1 MHNSEKMKKGGNCSD
16 ILRVF
21 MWKKELKLSAPVNI
35 MSSSGRNLQGG
46 RFQNFVTIRMVEKQ
60 NELSNLAVNFLKIT
74 TIHDADFI
82 QATVRYL
89 MWYQSI

>member
-21 MWKKELKLSAPVNI
+21 MWKKELKLSAPVSI
-35 MSSSGRNLQGG
+35 MSSSGWNLQGG
-46 RFQNFVTIRMVEKQ
+46 RFQNFVTIRTVEKQ
-60 NELSNLAVNFLKIT
+60 NELSNLAVNFLKVT

-82 QATVRYL
+82 
-89 MWYQSI
+89 

>member
-46 RFQNFVTIRMVEKQ
+46 RFQNLVTIRMVEKQ
-60 NELSNLAVNFLKIT
+60 NELSNLAVNFLKNN
-74 TIHDADFI
+74 
-82 QATVRYL
+82 Y
-89 MWYQSI
+89 YS